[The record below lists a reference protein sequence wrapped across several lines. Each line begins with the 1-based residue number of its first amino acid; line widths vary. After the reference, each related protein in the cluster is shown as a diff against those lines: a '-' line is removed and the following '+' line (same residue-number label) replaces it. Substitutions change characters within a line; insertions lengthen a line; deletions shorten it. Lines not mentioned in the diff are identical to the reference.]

1 MRWRRDVGLCD
12 RFSSDVDFWIYLDR
26 QLTFFTKARTVRVRP
41 TKTALLAFIPHSD
54 FLPDDSITN
63 KLASAT
69 TNHFFFSLL
78 TLPISFPGQLVMA
91 ETTKSSEAPKSAVAA
106 TLEQLKP
113 QEAESKTLK
122 IENTDKRDT
131 LIAEEKKYQ
140 KSWEEQGVFNPDAP
154 SLEEEPFD
162 TTTPDQL
169 HEKFPKWLGC
179 FAYPYM
185 NGTLHAGHGFT
196 ASKVEFTAGCMYY

>member
-1 MRWRRDVGLCD
+1 MFSTDARPVRSCPTQTDV
-12 RFSSDVDFWIYLDR
+12 
-26 QLTFFTKARTVRVRP
+26 
-41 TKTALLAFIPHSD
+41 LAFIPHSD
-54 FLPDDSITN
+54 FLTHDS
-63 KLASAT
+63 LATKFAHAT
-69 TNHFFFSLL
+69 TNNFFFSLF
-78 TLPISFPGQLVMA
+78 TFPTSFPAYVVMA
-91 ETTKSSEAPKSAVAA
+91 EATKLSDAPKSAVAA

-113 QEAESKTLK
+113 QETESKTLK

-154 SLEEEPFD
+154 SLDEEAFD

-169 HEKFPKWLGC
+169 HEKFPKWMGC

-196 ASKVEFTAGCMYY
+196 ASKVEFTAGCRCS